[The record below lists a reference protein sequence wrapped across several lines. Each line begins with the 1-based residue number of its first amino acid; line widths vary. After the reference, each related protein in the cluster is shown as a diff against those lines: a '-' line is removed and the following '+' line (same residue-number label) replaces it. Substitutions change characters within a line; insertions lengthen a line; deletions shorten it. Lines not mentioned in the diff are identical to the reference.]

1 MNDLWDYYFK
11 AIQTDINNAIALVI
25 KENLRKYKEEVI
37 KVHMKLLN
45 GRLTKDETGF
55 VIEELI
61 EKRMKKIAKGINN
74 FM

>member
-11 AIQTDINNAIALVI
+11 AIQTDTNNVIALVI

-37 KVHMKLLN
+37 KVHMKFLN
-45 GRLTKDETGF
+45 GRLTKDETRF
-55 VIEELI
+55 VMEELI